1 MTTRRVFTMNGT
13 NGTEVA
19 KSKDLIQGKCI

>member
-1 MTTRRVFTMNGT
+1 MNGT